1 MAESIF
7 PAGWIGSA
15 TRQKRFGWMIR
26 TRHAEDS
33 DRMRFDSLSTWT
45 MELEQA
51 LSQVQREVTNEEGTA
66 FRVIVQGKQRPL
78 YPRIRDEVYSIGREA
93 IVNAFRHAHARH
105 IEVEIEYSHK
115 HLHLVVRDDGR
126 GIDQSFVL
134 SHPERHHG
142 LSGMYERADGI
153 GAYIKILT
161 RMTAGT
167 EIEVSVPGK
176 IAFQDHSAA
185 AGGRG

>member
-1 MAESIF
+1 MAESVF

-51 LSQVQREVTNEEGTA
+51 LSQFQGEVINEEGTA

-78 YPRIRDEVYSIGREA
+78 YPRIRDEVYSVGREA
-93 IVNAFRHAHARH
+93 IVNAFRHAHARN
-105 IEVEIEYSHK
+105 IEIEIEYSNK
-115 HLHLVVRDDGR
+115 HLRLVVRDDGR
-126 GIDQSFVL
+126 GIDQSFVR
-134 SHPERHHG
+134 SHPERHKG
-142 LSGMYERADGI
+142 LSSMCGRVERI
-153 GAYIKILT
+153 GGSIKILT
-161 RMTAGT
+161 RITAGT

-176 IAFQDHSAA
+176 IPFQGHAA
-185 AGGRG
+185 TAGGHA